1 MSRRLGN
8 PAIVSVGDR
17 RRTGADGR
25 PVSHGTQAA
34 FTKFKR
40 DFDRRLQAAG
50 VHQLRPRNLKPKH
63 IIAVVEQLRAEVES
77 GARSIGAAK
86 NWLAHLRAYVR
97 LIDRRYLVP
106 RTNAEL
112 GFGNRVY
119 VPKTSKALVL
129 TGGHLERVACPYVAM
144 SLKLQRA
151 FGLRREEAMKIRPEW
166 ADRGDRLVLKDTWC
180 KGKRERELPIRTEDQ
195 RAVLDEA
202 KALAGTTEKGSL
214 IPTGKYVQQ
223 VKRFEYQCRKAG
235 INGSHGLR
243 HEYAQRRYRELAGFA
258 CPLADGPKREELTPA
273 MRRKDYE
280 ARLEVSRELGHG
292 RLSIVNSYCG
302 AGEGLDRGGTD
313 DASKKDHGSGDA
325 GHGQGS

>member
-1 MSRRLGN
+1 MARRHGN

-25 PVSHGTQAA
+25 PVSRGTQAA
-34 FTKFKR
+34 FNKFKR

-50 VHQLRPRNLKPKH
+50 VHQLRPKNLKPKH
-63 IIAVVEQLRAEVES
+63 IKAVVEQLRSEVES
-77 GARSIGAAK
+77 GTRSIGAAK

-119 VPKTSKALVL
+119 VPTESKALVL
-129 TGGHLERVACPYVAM
+129 TGGHLERVTCPYVAV
-144 SLKLQRA
+144 SLKLQRE
-151 FGLRREEAMKIRPEW
+151 FGMRREEAMKIQPKW
-166 ADRGDRLVLKDTWC
+166 ADRGDRLVLRDTWC
-180 KGKRERELPIRTEDQ
+180 KGKRQRVLVIRTASQ
-195 RAVLDEA
+195 RAVLNEA
-202 KALAGTTEKGSL
+202 KALAGTTEQGSL
-214 IPTGKYVQQ
+214 IPTRKYVQQ

-258 CPLADGPKREELTPA
+258 CPLAGGPKRKDMTPE
-273 MRRKDYE
+273 MRRADYE
-280 ARLEVSRELGHG
+280 ARCVVSKELGHG
-292 RLSIVNSYCG
+292 RVSIVNSYCG
-302 AGEGLDRGGTD
+302 T
-313 DASKKDHGSGDA
+313 
-325 GHGQGS
+325 

>member
-119 VPKTSKALVL
+119 VPSESKALML
-129 TGGHLERVACPYVAM
+129 PAA
-144 SLKLQRA
+144 
-151 FGLRREEAMKIRPEW
+151 
-166 ADRGDRLVLKDTWC
+166 TW
-180 KGKRERELPIRTEDQ
+180 
-195 RAVLDEA
+195 
-202 KALAGTTEKGSL
+202 S
-214 IPTGKYVQQ
+214 
-223 VKRFEYQCRKAG
+223 
-235 INGSHGLR
+235 
-243 HEYAQRRYRELAGFA
+243 
-258 CPLADGPKREELTPA
+258 
-273 MRRKDYE
+273 
-280 ARLEVSRELGHG
+280 VSRVPTW
-292 RLSIVNSYCG
+292 SCP
-302 AGEGLDRGGTD
+302 
-313 DASKKDHGSGDA
+313 
-325 GHGQGS
+325 